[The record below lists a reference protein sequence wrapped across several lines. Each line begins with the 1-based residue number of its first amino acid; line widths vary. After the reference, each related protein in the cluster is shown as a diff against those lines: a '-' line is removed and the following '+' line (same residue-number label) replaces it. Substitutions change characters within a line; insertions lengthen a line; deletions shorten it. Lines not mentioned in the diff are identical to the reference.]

1 MYQVIWLSVVI
12 ATAIIEALTAGL
24 VIIWFTVGAFFALL
38 SAILGA
44 SPTVQIIVFI
54 LVSALSLVLT
64 KPLIKKHVTAKTQKT
79 NADRLVGKIC
89 EVTESIDNI
98 KAVGAVKAEG
108 LTWSAKSTDGPI
120 QKGQLV
126 TIVDIKGAHAVVQR
140 VNK

>member
-38 SAILGA
+38 SAVLGA
-44 SPTVQIIVFI
+44 SPAVQFIVFI
-54 LVSALSLVLT
+54 LVSVLALIAT
-64 KPLIKKHVTAKTQKT
+64 KPLIKKHITAKTQKT
-79 NADRLVGKIC
+79 NADRLVGKVC